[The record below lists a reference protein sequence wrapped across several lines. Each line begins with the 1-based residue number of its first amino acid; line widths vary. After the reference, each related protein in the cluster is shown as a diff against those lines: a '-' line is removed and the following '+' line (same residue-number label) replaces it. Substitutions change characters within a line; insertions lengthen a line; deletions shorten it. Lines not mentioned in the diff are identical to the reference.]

1 MTGRPSD
8 YTPEIVEAICARIA
22 NGESLRQIC
31 RDERMPDRSTVHRWL
46 AAHEAFRDQYA
57 LAREAMMEHFADEI
71 LEIADDGSNDWMER
85 ETERGTVT
93 VVDHE
98 HISRSKER
106 IETRKWLMGK
116 CAPKKYG
123 DKTQMQVTGADGG
136 PIAMSLEVA
145 FVEPRPAA
153 DPVPEKA

>member
-8 YTPEIVEAICARIA
+8 YTPEIAAAICERISL
-22 NGESLRQIC
+22 GEPLRQVC
-31 RDERMPDRSTVHRWL
+31 RDETMPGQTTVYRWL
-46 AAHEAFRDQYA
+46 AAHESFREQYA

-71 LEIADDGSNDWMER
+71 LEIADDASNDWMER

-136 PIAMSLEVA
+136 PVAMSLEVA
-145 FVEPRPAA
+145 FVEPRSAA
-153 DPVPEKA
+153 DPVPGET